1 MAIVTEIGE
10 WSLLAFGTLLLL
22 VLLIAHEVGY
32 WIGLR
37 HKARSDS
44 RSESAAIVV
53 GGILGLLAFV
63 LALTLSFASSR
74 FNERREGT
82 LIEANAI
89 GTAWLQA
96 AVRNLGARGGHGAG
110 ASWTGVDVVGVVH
123 QRRIRC
129 WHG

>member
-53 GGILGLLAFV
+53 GGDPRP
-63 LALTLSFASSR
+63 SR
-74 FNERREGT
+74 FCVGT
-82 LIEANAI
+82 D
-89 GTAWLQA
+89 TVFCQ
-96 AVRNLGARGGHGAG
+96 
-110 ASWTGVDVVGVVH
+110 
-123 QRRIRC
+123 QPFQ
-129 WHG
+129 